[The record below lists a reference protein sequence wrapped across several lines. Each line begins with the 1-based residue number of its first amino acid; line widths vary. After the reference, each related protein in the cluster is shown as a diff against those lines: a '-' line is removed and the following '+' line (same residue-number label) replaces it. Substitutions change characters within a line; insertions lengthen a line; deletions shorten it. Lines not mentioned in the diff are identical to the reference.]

1 MSVEIPFGQ
10 PDNTPEWLRRETEAI
25 NEYPVLLREDY
36 ETDEAWAQDYTLQK
50 KQLRDA
56 YVDDNA
62 VVVETFAA
70 IHYKNLDNLAYL
82 EDAQLI
88 DVLRLAELEYDQ
100 NAIAFRHRYTQR
112 EQQSRVEAPAG
123 YDDQVM
129 QSPVA
134 IDPLKWV
141 SFNKETRQLICGTRL
156 PQHVQTLSGDI
167 VKLAGVDADVARE
180 QLLDTMR
187 GESIDTALNTISR
200 YLDIDASGMSPASV
214 MHFVDYLAKADHQ
227 QFYRLT
233 EAVLHIKDSD
243 KERQQVMRETL
254 TSAFLATEFG
264 DDLGD
269 IVLDLVNTT
278 RPAELHPI
286 LSNIGRIR
294 EAGSDISY
302 LLRDNPVIQGALST
316 AFIKRTTELLALGLR
331 DGIGAIEK
339 PLTDLTTVIETI
351 SQGVYYDAFTVN
363 QVVIDKNNS
372 DNNFGTVSANNTELS
387 ITARPNGHNARVGF
401 TVKLQGE
408 QRKERV
414 SVRLDYEDGGLSL
427 DIGSIANKHTISPA
441 DQRIGQALTDGERA
455 LLDYRQAAQPGKYD
469 DYKTQA
475 NHVREAFSD
484 VPQLEPAEFSR
495 LVHKIMYQLT
505 VL

>member
-1 MSVEIPFGQ
+1 MSTEIPFMN
-10 PDNTPEWLRRETEAI
+10 PNSTPEWLRRETEAI
-25 NEYPVLLREDY
+25 NEYPVVLREDY
-36 ETDEAWAQDYTLQK
+36 ETDEAWAQDYVLQK
-50 KQLRDA
+50 KQLRETHI
-56 YVDDNA
+56 DDRA
-62 VVVETFAA
+62 VVFESFAS

-82 EDAQLI
+82 DDTRLI
-88 DVLRLAELEYDQ
+88 DTVRLAELGYDQ
-100 NAIAFRHRYTQR
+100 DAIAFRHRYTQR
-112 EQQSRVEAPAG
+112 EQQSSIQAPAG
-123 YDDQVM
+123 GVDFDM
-129 QSPVA
+129 QGPASVS
-134 IDPLKWV
+134 PLKWV
-141 SFNKETRQLICGTRL
+141 TFDKETRHLTCGTGI
-156 PQHVQTLSGDI
+156 PQHVQTLSGDL
-167 VKLAGVDADVARE
+167 VTLTGVDAGVARD
-180 QLLDTMR
+180 QLLNTMR
-187 GESIDTALNTISR
+187 GESIDAALDTISS
-200 YLDIDASGMSPASV
+200 YLDVDANNMSPTSV
-214 MHFVDYLAKADHQ
+214 MHFVEYLGKADHE

-233 EAVLHIKDSD
+233 EAVLHIKESD
-243 KERQQVMRETL
+243 KEQQQAMRETL

-269 IVLDLVNTT
+269 IVLDLANKT

-294 EAGSDISY
+294 EAGSSISY
-302 LLRDNPVIQGALST
+302 LLRDDPVMQGALST

-331 DGIGAIEK
+331 NGIGAIER

-363 QVVIDKNNS
+363 QVVIDKTNS
-372 DNNFGTVSANNTELS
+372 DNNFGTISANNTELS
-387 ITARPNGHNARVGF
+387 ITARPNGRNARVGF

-441 DQRIGQALTDGERA
+441 DQRIGQALTDGEQA

-505 VL
+505 IL